1 MHTIQSSYRN
11 PWQIQMGFFSKLKA
25 VALSLIFAVGLAA
38 CGSGSN
44 SSTSTVPSA
53 PMIGTVVGGNAQAT
67 VSFAAPASNGGSA
80 ITGYTVTSI
89 PAGGVDSNA
98 GSTAL
103 IHTITGLTNG
113 TSYTFK
119 VVATNAVGSSA
130 ASAASSAVTPTAP
143 AAPTVPGAP
152 TIGAATAGNA
162 QASVSFVA
170 PANTGN
176 SAITGYTVTSTP
188 AGGVDSN
195 AGTTALTHVIT
206 GLTNGT
212 AYTFK
217 VHATNAIGNSIESAS
232 SNSVTPTLSVAY
244 ASGFN
249 ITAGT
254 STDGGTLGAYTWA
267 ANGGAQFSGGDAA
280 ALTNSTYWYAGYN
293 FTAAPAAGDGFGAFV
308 AAPGVVAA
316 GGVDSGN
323 GLVVTNATNL
333 VIPISVAQEMWTS
346 KTGALTLHIIAQGKA
361 NKYPANCTVLVSTD
375 LTVTAQ
381 AMTTY
386 TIPMSSFTLG
396 QACAQAGITNV
407 ATALADGIAEIH
419 VQALTGN
426 LNTTVLTGGFYPNAV
441 TLGAPIAFEVSTPVA
456 ATAPSAPTAV
466 VAAGGNAQA
475 TVSYAAA
482 ANGGSA
488 ITGYTVTSIPAG
500 GVDSNAGTTSLS
512 HTITGLNNGT
522 SYTFTVVAT
531 NAIGS
536 STASMASNAVT
547 PAVVVGQVSSTAGNW
562 ALGGAN
568 DWNGATSSLV
578 TSQPVGG
585 GQANAAMVVV
595 APASQ
600 YFGTTFLT
608 LANEEFCT
616 TANPTI
622 SVEVYAPVAAKVR
635 LKLEQDGSTPNNIEM
650 DATTVV
656 GWQTLTYN
664 CLTSSGNATT
674 PPTAQYVEG
683 TVYNKASILFNFNTA
698 AANPGETW
706 YFDRVTYTPTA
717 AVTYV
722 PPAPAV
728 DPTVKPAAPTAL
740 LANVIS
746 IFGTTYGDMV
756 GVGVNPNWG
765 QSTVVTTINVAG
777 DNVLKYA
784 NLNYQGMDLSP
795 ATGIDV
801 STKTNLHIDVWAAS
815 ATAFDVFLIS
825 PGPLEQAVTLNP
837 TQAGWNSFDIP
848 LSSYTVPNKAAIF
861 QFKFVGAPAGN
872 TVYIDNLYFW

>member
-1 MHTIQSSYRN
+1 MHTIPSSYRN
-11 PWQIQMGFFSKLKA
+11 LWQIQIGFFSKLKA

-38 CGSGSN
+38 CGGGSGSGS
-44 SSTSTVPSA
+44 SSTSTVPNA
-53 PMIGTVVGGNAQAT
+53 PTIGNVVGGNAQVT
-67 VSFAAPASNGGSA
+67 VSFTAPANNGGSA
-80 ITGYTVTSI
+80 ITGYTVTST

-119 VVATNAVGSSA
+119 VVATNAVGNSA
-130 ASAASSAVTPTAP
+130 ASAPSTAVTPTAP

-217 VHATNAIGNSIESAS
+217 VHATNAIGNSVESAS

-293 FTAAPAAGDGFGAFV
+293 FTAVPAAGDGFGAFV

-316 GGVDSGN
+316 N

-333 VIPISVAQEMWTS
+333 VIPISIAQEMWTS
-346 KTGALTLHIIAQGKA
+346 KAGALTLHIIAQGKA
-361 NKYPANCTVLVSTD
+361 NKYPTNCTVLVSTD

-386 TIPMSSFTLG
+386 MIPMSSFTLG
-396 QACAQAGITNV
+396 QACAQAGITDV

-426 LNTTVLTGGFYPNAV
+426 LNTTVVTGGFYPNAV
-441 TLGAPIAFEVSTPVA
+441 TLGAPIVFQVSAPVA

-466 VAAGGNAQA
+466 VATGGNAQA
-475 TVSYAAA
+475 TVSFTAA

-488 ITGYTVTSIPAG
+488 VTGYTVTSIPAG

-547 PAVVVGQVSSTAGNW
+547 PALVAGQVVSTASSW
-562 ALGGAN
+562 AVGGASA
-568 DWNGATSSLV
+568 WNGATTSLV
-578 TSQPVGG
+578 TTQPVGG
-585 GQANAAMVVV
+585 VQANAVQLVVS
-595 APASQ
+595 ATSQ
-600 YFGTTFLT
+600 YFGSTFLT
-608 LANEEFCT
+608 LVNQEFCT
-616 TANPTI
+616 TAQPTI
-622 SVEVYAPVAAKVR
+622 SLEIYAPAAATVR
-635 LKLEQDGSTPNNIEM
+635 LKVEQDGDVTKYVEM
-650 DATTVV
+650 DQTTVP
-656 GWQTLTYN
+656 GWQTLTFN
-664 CLTSSGNATT
+664 CTT
-674 PPTAQYVEG
+674 PVTAGYLEG
-683 TVYNKASILFNFNTA
+683 TVYNKVSILPGFSTTTPSA
-698 AANPGETW
+698 GETW
-706 YFDRVTYTPTA
+706 YFDQLTYVPTT

-722 PPAPAV
+722 PPAV
-728 DPTVKPAAPTAL
+728 LAAPTVAAPAP
-740 LANVIS
+740 ANTVLFSVLTIAAND
-746 IFGTTYGDMV
+746 IAGTNFFPG
-756 GVGVNPNWG
+756 WG
-765 QSTVVTTINVAG
+765 QSTTYAASTIGGRETAV
-777 DNVLKYA
+777 YS
-784 NLNYQGMDLSP
+784 NLNYEGIQL
-795 ATGIDV
+795 ATPQNV
-801 STKTNLHIDVWAAS
+801 STATNVHFDVWTDVTSLGFALINS
-815 ATAFDVFLIS
+815 A
-825 PGPLEQAVTLNP
+825 AVTGAGA
-837 TQAGWNSFDIP
+837 TQFQVNSTLTAGWNSVDIP
-848 LSSYTVPNKAAIF
+848 LSSFTSVNLTNIDQLSF
-861 QFKFVGAPAGN
+861 TGVTPAGGG
-872 TVYIDNLYFW
+872 TIYIQNLYFW